1 VVDHTLRH
9 IEPFSAEKRRRADP
23 MAIIKELVDIGFE
36 FEAYSNLHYRP
47 DDELRYEVG
56 RKSVTGNTDRFMF

>member
-1 VVDHTLRH
+1 M
-9 IEPFSAEKRRRADP
+9 EPFSAEKRRRADP
-23 MAIIKELVDIGFE
+23 MAIIKELVDIGFEFE